1 MIKMKYISQT
11 KFPRE
16 LKNIFEPFI
25 RQENLLTIE
34 KNHLNSL
41 IREKVTLQAQSLLRR
56 LDSLANEDSNFGS
69 MFFRILINGR
79 KMHSKFSRNHYRK
92 KVT

>member
-1 MIKMKYISQT
+1 MKYISQT

-41 IREKVTLQAQSLLRR
+41 NREKVTLQAQSL
-56 LDSLANEDSNFGS
+56 F
-69 MFFRILINGR
+69 
-79 KMHSKFSRNHYRK
+79 
-92 KVT
+92 